1 VRRSKKVLMVYHFNV
16 RRLKKMVLMVY
27 HFSFSFSSLGGEEDE
42 RDVVE
47 EDRWMGSM
55 GLTG

>member
-1 VRRSKKVLMVYHFNV
+1 MVYHFNV

-55 GLTG
+55 GLTR